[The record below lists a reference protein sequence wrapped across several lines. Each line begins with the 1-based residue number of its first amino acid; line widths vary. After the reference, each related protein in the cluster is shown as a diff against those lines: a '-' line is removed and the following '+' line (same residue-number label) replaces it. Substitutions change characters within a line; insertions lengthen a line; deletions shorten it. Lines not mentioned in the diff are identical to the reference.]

1 MGEVEDVPDQP
12 ATTPD
17 DLPVLAAAARAAHR
31 RYCTTAWKSGEWSE
45 PAAEVAPA
53 QLPHLLAAD
62 CLLPMNDRQRLLEQ
76 TSPEIRLRMVRA
88 LLVRET
94 GLLHRLRA
102 VPAPMHT
109 FSVGQ
114 STN

>member
-1 MGEVEDVPDQP
+1 
-12 ATTPD
+12 
-17 DLPVLAAAARAAHR
+17 
-31 RYCTTAWKSGEWSE
+31 
-45 PAAEVAPA
+45 
-53 QLPHLLAAD
+53 
-62 CLLPMNDRQRLLEQ
+62 MNDRQRLLEQ

-88 LLVRET
+88 LLVREA